1 MKSVLVSTLVALV
14 TGTVT
19 VPMSL
24 FQRLILQV
32 RQHFRSCQNA
42 LVFYKIL
49 IEMIF
54 FFIIIYGKKT
64 Q

>member
-14 TGTVT
+14 TGTIT
-19 VPMSL
+19 VPVYL

-42 LVFYKIL
+42 LDFYKIL
-49 IEMIF
+49 IKMNTF
-54 FFIIIYGKKT
+54 F
-64 Q
+64 

>member
-54 FFIIIYGKKT
+54 FFIIYGKKT

>member
-14 TGTVT
+14 TGTIT
-19 VPMSL
+19 VPVYL

-42 LVFYKIL
+42 LDFYKIL
-49 IEMIF
+49 IEMNTF
-54 FFIIIYGKKT
+54 FLNYLW
-64 Q
+64 

>member
-19 VPMSL
+19 VTVYL

-42 LVFYKIL
+42 LVFLQNINRND
-49 IEMIF
+49 F
-54 FFIIIYGKKT
+54 FFIIYGKKT